1 MLGSKGQYLI
11 HPDSNRLLRKTITS
25 DIDPINNADI
35 IAIGHQ
41 MITGKEGHMH
51 AVVNGRDYHV
61 TYMPISRSNFSIALV
76 CPESEILKSFNLLT
90 YIIIILIIIGLAFIY
105 WLCRR
110 GVGHAIR
117 PINYLL
123 DRAKQISE
131 GHYDVEIPRTNR
143 EDAVGQLQNSF
154 ATMQHS
160 IVDHISSIRQTTE
173 ETRRSNEELAAAMK
187 LAEEAIRQKNLF
199 VQNVSHQIRTP
210 LNIILGFSQI
220 LRDSPDL
227 KVNELKE
234 IRDMMK
240 HNAIHLNRMVNMLYD
255 SSDTGTSEAWQSQ
268 LSDQV
273 SCNEVARD
281 SIDYTKSHFPGLAI
295 RFESEVPDSLSIT
308 ANRRYL
314 MRPLREL
321 LYNAAKYSD
330 GEHISLR
337 VSQTEASVRFTIED
351 VGPGLSAESLEN
363 LFKPF
368 IKLNDLSEGLGLGL
382 SLARYHVISQGGVLD
397 LDTTYHDG
405 CRFNIIMPK

>member
-1 MLGSKGQYLI
+1 M
-11 HPDSNRLLRKTITS
+11 
-25 DIDPINNADI
+25 
-35 IAIGHQ
+35 
-41 MITGKEGHMH
+41 
-51 AVVNGRDYHV
+51 
-61 TYMPISRSNFSIALV
+61 
-76 CPESEILKSFNLLT
+76 
-90 YIIIILIIIGLAFIY
+90 
-105 WLCRR
+105 
-110 GVGHAIR
+110 
-117 PINYLL
+117 
-123 DRAKQISE
+123 
-131 GHYDVEIPRTNR
+131 
-143 EDAVGQLQNSF
+143 
-154 ATMQHS
+154 
-160 IVDHISSIRQTTE
+160 
-173 ETRRSNEELAAAMK
+173 
-187 LAEEAIRQKNLF
+187 
-199 VQNVSHQIRTP
+199 
-210 LNIILGFSQI
+210 
-220 LRDSPDL
+220 
-227 KVNELKE
+227 
-234 IRDMMK
+234 
-240 HNAIHLNRMVNMLYD
+240 
-255 SSDTGTSEAWQSQ
+255 
-268 LSDQV
+268 
-273 SCNEVARD
+273 ARD